1 MTSYLY
7 TALGLALLLSI
18 VGFQYFRRHKTQQQL
33 MTHWKEAQRALVE
46 KRIDDAERALRA
58 CLELMPLMVMARR
71 ALGAVLAQQDRL
83 DEAERELKMAA
94 ELQPRKPEGHLDLAL
109 FYARYQPDR
118 ADDTIHAL
126 KEAVVHA
133 PQLREDIFKDPRF
146 AALHR
151 FPEFA
156 AFGAEAVPNP

>member
-1 MTSYLY
+1 MTSYLS
-7 TALGLALLLSI
+7 TALGLALLLSV
-18 VGFQYFRRHKTQQQL
+18 VGFQYFRRHKTQQRL
-33 MTHWKEAQRALVE
+33 MTQWKEAQRALVE

-118 ADDTIHAL
+118 AEDTISAL
-126 KEAVVHA
+126 KEAIVHA
-133 PQLREDIFKDPRF
+133 PQLREDIIKDPRF
-146 AALHR
+146 AALHER
-151 FPEFA
+151 PGFA
-156 AFGAEAVPNP
+156 ALGDVATPS